1 MKISVAVRTKFHA
14 FQIAEQLHQNGHLH
28 RLYTSYYGSFL
39 GKSNCTGFHIPPHQV
54 RENYLTAFFYYVLR
68 QESLK
73 VNEWFGSRVAEQIGE
88 EDLIAAWSLIAKP
101 IFEQATHL
109 GIKKVLVHPSAHVL
123 THKAILE
130 EEYNRLGIDK
140 TKLFRSFSAAR
151 IDFALTEYDLADRIQ
166 VPSQFVAD
174 TFTVQGYSQK
184 KLIQAPLGVDMQIFQ
199 RPADTPYP
207 QNFTLIYVGSIS
219 VRKGVL
225 PLLAALQALNLPQ
238 TKLLLIGQID
248 EEIKEKLVIYQK
260 YYEYLGV
267 IPQKDL
273 KNYLL
278 QSSVF
283 VINSLEDGFA
293 QVVPQAMACGLP
305 VICTNH
311 VGAAD
316 CVIDGQNG
324 FIVPINNAGKLKEKI
339 VFFYENREQIAVM
352 GQAALQSVKK
362 QFSWR
367 EFGDRIIQFYQEILA
382 MK

>member
-14 FQIAEQLHQNGHLH
+14 FQIAEQLHQNGYLH
-28 RLYTSYYGSFL
+28 RFYTSYYGSFL
-39 GKSNCTGFHIPPHQV
+39 GKSNCTGFHVPPAQV
-54 RENYLTAFFYYVLR
+54 QENYLTAFFYYVLR

-73 VNEWFGSRVAEQIGE
+73 VNEWFGHKVAQQIGE
-88 EDLIAAWSLIAKP
+88 EDLIAAWSLISKP
-101 IFEQATHL
+101 IFLRANSL

-123 THKAILE
+123 AHKAILE
-130 EEYNRLGIDK
+130 EEYDRLGIDK
-140 TKLFRSFSAAR
+140 TKLLHSFSAAR
-151 IDFALTEYDLADRIQ
+151 IDFAQTEYELADRIQ

-174 TFTVQGYSQK
+174 TFTAQGYAAK
-184 KLIQAPLGVDMQIFQ
+184 KLIQVPLGVDMQIFQ

-225 PLLAALQALNLPQ
+225 TLLEVLKSLNLPHS
-238 TKLLLIGQID
+238 KLLLVGQID
-248 EEIKEKLVIYQK
+248 EEIKEKLVVYQN
-260 YYEYLGV
+260 YYDYVGV
-267 IPQKDL
+267 VPQKDL

-278 QSSVF
+278 QAAVF

-316 CVIDGQNG
+316 CIADSKNG
-324 FIVPINNAGKLKEKI
+324 FIVPVNQPEKLKEKI
-339 VFFYENREQIAVM
+339 VFFYENREKISIM
-352 GQAALQSVKK
+352 GQAALQSVKEK
-362 QFSWR
+362 FAWKA
-367 EFGDRIIQFYQEILA
+367 FGDSIIQYYQEMLS
-382 MK
+382 K